1 LKGRVHIPLQTE
13 ALLIDMTAQARAGHA
28 YCRTLNVYRLIG
40 FQHATF
46 SLPIQRLRANGISS
60 LMLQVHISLYDN
72 IPAGTTHLTLIGFE
86 PKQGLVI
93 PEHLG
98 PYPLSNCHL
107 RGLI

>member
-1 LKGRVHIPLQTE
+1 
-13 ALLIDMTAQARAGHA
+13 
-28 YCRTLNVYRLIG
+28 
-40 FQHATF
+40 
-46 SLPIQRLRANGISS
+46 
-60 LMLQVHISLYDN
+60 MLQVHISLYDN